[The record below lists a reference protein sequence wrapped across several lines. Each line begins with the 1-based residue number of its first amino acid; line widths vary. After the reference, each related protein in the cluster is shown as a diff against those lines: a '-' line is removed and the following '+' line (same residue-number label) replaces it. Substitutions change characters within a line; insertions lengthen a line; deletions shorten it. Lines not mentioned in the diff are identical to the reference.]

1 MSTEVVGGVAMTRCA
16 CGTSIVSIEAPLAR
30 YRSTM
35 HHQQGAE
42 HRRWRERGGL
52 EQPSFPVYVQVE
64 EKAA

>member
-1 MSTEVVGGVAMTRCA
+1 MTTEVVGGVAMCRCA

-42 HRRWRERGGL
+42 HQRWRERGGL
-52 EQPSFPVYVQVE
+52 EQPSFRVRVE
-64 EKAA
+64 AAERAA